1 MASGTEWVLVS
12 FAASPDQSSIS
23 DFTRLS
29 QERLACSYSSIK
41 SFCGLSIALVCAF
54 PNGKS
59 ALGMVV
65 TVDLLQVQL
74 ASLNGINQHR
84 PRPLCFPQPSPGGS
98 TPMAVH

>member
-12 FAASPDQSSIS
+12 FAHSPDQSSIS
-23 DFTRLS
+23 DCTRLS

-41 SFCGLSIALVCAF
+41 SLCRLSIALVCVF

-59 ALGMVV
+59 ALGIIV

-74 ASLNGINQHR
+74 ALPDINQHR
-84 PRPLCFPQPSPGGS
+84 PRPRCSPQPSPGGS
-98 TPMAVH
+98 TPMA